1 MMNMPSLPRWWLV
14 VAGFALTFA
23 QPVTAQL
30 TRVDAVA
37 TELKWRVERLRSEG
51 RVEAFDEGIGS
62 DPLTLAVYEQR
73 GFAPLWTD
81 PASLESLLRAVD
93 AVAQDGLDPEDYHR
107 SSLARGLEQP
117 FDTGRRAELDLVA
130 TDAFVRLAH
139 DLRYGKVRPEG
150 PAGGT
155 NSWPFGGSDAVD
167 QLVAIVSS
175 GRVVTALYDLRPRH
189 FMYDGLVRALAAY
202 RAIQKRGGWDSIP
215 TGPTMGLDSADM
227 RVPALRGRLVIEGD
241 LRPDEAVGGYVFDPR
256 LEEGVKS
263 FQHRHGL
270 NEDGRVGDVTLAA
283 LNVPVERRIDQL
295 RVNLERARW
304 IAHVLPDT
312 LVAVN
317 VAGARVYVLEGDSV
331 VFESRAIV
339 GKDYTKTPVFTA
351 PMRYVDLNPTWTVP
365 PGIVGEVLAD
375 IRREPGYLE
384 RHSMKVL
391 DAPGHEVDPAGVDFS
406 QYTDST
412 FPYVFRQEPGPTN
425 PLGRIK
431 LMFPNEHNVYL
442 HDTPTPEL
450 FGREERL
457 FSHGCIRV
465 EDPLGL
471 AELVLGEPTTW
482 NRATLREAIDSGAQR
497 TIRLPTPIPVFVLY
511 WTAAVDLQGTIHF
524 SEDVYRRDA
533 GILSALNAGRYGGTG
548 VGLER

>member
-1 MMNMPSLPRWWLV
+1 
-14 VAGFALTFA
+14 VASAL
-23 QPVTAQL
+23 
-30 TRVDAVA
+30 
-37 TELKWRVERLRSEG
+37 S
-51 RVEAFDEGIGS
+51 
-62 DPLTLAVYEQR
+62 
-73 GFAPLWTD
+73 
-81 PASLESLLRAVD
+81 
-93 AVAQDGLDPEDYHR
+93 
-107 SSLARGLEQP
+107 
-117 FDTGRRAELDLVA
+117 
-130 TDAFVRLAH
+130 
-139 DLRYGKVRPEG
+139 
-150 PAGGT
+150 
-155 NSWPFGGSDAVD
+155 
-167 QLVAIVSS
+167 
-175 GRVVTALYDLRPRH
+175 DLRPRH
-189 FMYDGLVRALAAY
+189 FVYDGLVRALAEM
-202 RAIQKRGGWDSIP
+202 RGIQQRGGWDSIP
-215 TGPTMGLDSADM
+215 AGSTMGLDSTDV
-227 RVPALRGRLVIEGD
+227 RVPSLRRRLMVEGD
-241 LRPDEAVGGYVFDPR
+241 LRAEDAVPGYRFDGALEAA
-256 LEEGVKS
+256 VKS

-270 NEDGRVGDVTLAA
+270 NEDGRVGEVTLAA

-304 IAHVLPDT
+304 ITHVLPDT

-331 VFESRAIV
+331 VFESRGIV
-339 GKDYTKTPVFTA
+339 GKGYTQTPIFTA

-375 IRREPGYLE
+375 IRRDPGYLD

-391 DAPGHEVDPAGVDFS
+391 DASGHAVDPGDIDFS

-471 AELVLGEPTTW
+471 AEIVLGDAARW
-482 NRATLREAIDSGAQR
+482 NRTTLQEAIDTGAQR
-497 TIRLPTPIPVFVLY
+497 TLRLPTPIPVFVLY
-511 WTAAVDLQGTIHF
+511 WTAAVDLQGTVHF
-524 SEDVYRRDA
+524 SEDVYHRDA
-533 GILSALNAGRYGGTG
+533 AILSALNAERFGGTVQG
-548 VGLER
+548 PER

>member
-1 MMNMPSLPRWWLV
+1 MRSRAQVAWAVTMLV
-14 VAGFALTFA
+14 LVAAGPVAG
-23 QPVTAQL
+23 QQL
-30 TRVDAVA
+30 GQDAVA
-37 TELKWRVERLRSEG
+37 AELKWRIERLRAEG
-51 RVEAFDEGIGS
+51 VVEALGNEVGDAA
-62 DPLTLAVYEQR
+62 LTLAVYEQR

-81 PASLESLLRAVD
+81 PTSVAGLLRAVEG
-93 AVAQDGLDPEDYHR
+93 VTQDGLDPGDYHR
-107 SSLARGLEQP
+107 SALARGRVQA
-117 FDTGRRAELDLVA
+117 FDAARRAELDLVA
-130 TDAFVRLAH
+130 TDAFVRLSH

-155 NSWPFGGSDAVD
+155 NSWPFGGADAVD
-167 QLVAIVSS
+167 RLVATVES
-175 GRVVTALYDLRPRH
+175 GRVVAALADLRPSH
-189 FMYDGLVRALAAY
+189 FIYDGLVRGLAEY
-202 RAIQKRGGWDSIP
+202 RAIEKRGGWDSLP
-215 TGPTMGLDSADM
+215 AGPTIGLDSADI
-227 RVPALRGRLVIEGD
+227 RVPALRRRLMTEGD
-241 LRPDEAVGGYVFDPR
+241 LRQEEAVPGYVFDGG
-256 LEEGVKS
+256 LEEAVKS

-295 RVNLERARW
+295 LVNLERARW

-317 VAGARVYVLEGDSV
+317 VAGARVYVLEGDTV

-339 GKDYTKTPVFTA
+339 GKDFTKTPVFTA

-365 PGIVGEVLAD
+365 PGIVGEVLGD
-375 IRREPGYLE
+375 VRRDPGYLD
-384 RHSMKVL
+384 RHSMRVL
-391 DAPGHEVDPAGVDFS
+391 DSSGQPVDPGGVDFS
-406 QYTDST
+406 QYADST

-442 HDTPTPEL
+442 HDTPNREL

-471 AELVLGEPTTW
+471 AELVLGDPAKW
-482 NRATLREAIDSGAQR
+482 NRVSLQEVIDSGAQR
-497 TIRLPTPIPVFVLY
+497 TIRLPAPVPVFVLY
-511 WTAAVDLQGTIHF
+511 WTAAVDLRGTIHF
-524 SEDVYRRDA
+524 SEDVYHRDA
-533 GILSALNAGRYGGTG
+533 DILSALGTRRYGGTG
-548 VGLER
+548 VEPER